1 MKTLKEF
8 QQGLLEVYTKKFVKK
23 LVDDPSVDSK
33 EQDEIISTV
42 IVGKH
47 DSVNGEIEVELSK
60 KGSFEKF
67 NVEGTISGK
76 SIKKTK
82 IGLKEVLKFIDR
94 IES

>member
-8 QQGLLEVYTKKFVKK
+8 EQDLLEVYTKKFVKK
-23 LVDDPSVDSK
+23 LIDDPSVDSK

-47 DSVNGEIEVELSK
+47 DSVNGDIEVKLSK
-60 KGSFEKF
+60 KGSFEQF
-67 NVEGTISGK
+67 NVEGKISGK
-76 SIKKTK
+76 SIKKSK
-82 IGLKEVLKFIDR
+82 ISLKEVLKLIDQ

>member
-8 QQGLLEVYTKKFVKK
+8 EQDLLEVFTKKFVQK
-23 LVDDPSVDSK
+23 LVDDPAVGSK

-47 DSVNGEIEVELSK
+47 DSVNGDIEVKLSK
-60 KGSFEKF
+60 EGSFEKF
-67 NVEGTISGK
+67 NVAGTISGK
-76 SIKKTK
+76 SIKKSK
-82 IGLKEVLKFIDR
+82 IGLKEVLKLIDQ